1 MIVHIDCNSFFVS
14 CERAF
19 RPDLRH
25 KPVVVLSN
33 NDGCVCSMSTEAKLL
48 GIKRGD
54 PYFKFKELA
63 RTQNITCFSG
73 NHKLYNDMS
82 SRVMDTLR
90 SIATNVEVYSVD
102 DAFIKADT
110 SMPLIEYGNFIKKK
124 IWQDTCIPVS
134 VGIAETKTLS
144 KIASHFAKRYK
155 AYNGVAVIDTTE
167 KAKKAMSLLPI
178 ENIWGIGRKLT
189 IRLRQLGI
197 KTALQFA
204 EMPQTM
210 IHQILNITGER
221 TWRELNGERCIPY
234 EREATGK
241 QSITA
246 SRSFAKDIY
255 DIEYLSEAISVFA
268 AIVSRRL
275 RRQHG
280 KCTELYVFLETNRF
294 HNDTPYMCKT
304 ERTSFEEATSDTLEI
319 TSAANN
325 ALKRIYKN
333 GIGFKRAGIVVTNIV
348 TGNTWQMGLF
358 TDKLKRKRSICL
370 METIDKINAM
380 NHATELIHVAAV
392 TNRGVDRYVRNENK
406 SRLYTTDI
414 NDIITVKA
422 T

>member
-102 DAFIKADT
+102 DAFIKTDT
-110 SMPLIEYGNFIKKK
+110 SISLVEYGNFIKKK

-221 TWRELNGERCIPY
+221 TWRELNGER
-234 EREATGK
+234 
-241 QSITA
+241 
-246 SRSFAKDIY
+246 
-255 DIEYLSEAISVFA
+255 
-268 AIVSRRL
+268 
-275 RRQHG
+275 
-280 KCTELYVFLETNRF
+280 
-294 HNDTPYMCKT
+294 
-304 ERTSFEEATSDTLEI
+304 
-319 TSAANN
+319 
-325 ALKRIYKN
+325 
-333 GIGFKRAGIVVTNIV
+333 
-348 TGNTWQMGLF
+348 
-358 TDKLKRKRSICL
+358 
-370 METIDKINAM
+370 
-380 NHATELIHVAAV
+380 
-392 TNRGVDRYVRNENK
+392 
-406 SRLYTTDI
+406 
-414 NDIITVKA
+414 
-422 T
+422 